1 MSFKE
6 VTALRKAGEIDAA
19 LAMARADYAYSPD
32 DYSASALFWTLR
44 LACERSIREGDME
57 AATAFFNEMKP
68 VFEDMSDDEGIAER
82 MFSKLEA
89 KVSPEYSKIDS
100 MLSLAK
106 AGACKDAFDYVIKLK
121 CDGYPE
127 KVKEN
132 ISWIVFYYLKKEL
145 DGLSS
150 NEFDEITNK
159 YFSLFAP
166 IPSLAHSQIL
176 NLAIK
181 FAGANPDY
189 DLLGFIQR
197 WGLDNFRD
205 EDLIADPSFGGGLS
219 LLERTVRRCF
229 INKSVTLNQVVTT
242 FSGAESLIDDKDIS
256 SLLSRSYSS
265 ILYKDSAELKDK
277 KRFFADAEEYLDRIS
292 GVSVSNEYHSKI
304 LDSVIWEID
313 ENKIKWFKSFFENWG
328 FGKSLMPG
336 DWVGTQKEG
345 KTIPSVAERALSKYA
360 DSVELSEEDPFREE
374 YKNLLREG
382 ITRLKD
388 NEGVTRRL
396 ARLLYHEGDVDEAIK
411 LTRDLIKTH
420 PGKFYFWTDLAEY
433 VSDQDE
439 SLCAS
444 CCAKAILSA
453 NEEKFVGK
461 VHLALCDLLLAMNK
475 EKEALCELEQ
485 YRKIYEVNGWPVRKY
500 DEFRS
505 KISSTTV
512 ATENNSGLYHELEL
526 QADSFVY
533 SDVPS
538 HNMTLVEFRFE
549 ERMGGKKRLI
559 YYLYDS
565 NNESYKVNPNLFGL
579 DRKAK
584 LFSCYDVKYL
594 DEAGKKR
601 IVSVKPIGKTEVLSY
616 RQAVVDNINK
626 GKRVIH
632 VVGKGFQLVIP
643 EEKVYKD
650 IKLGDVLEVA
660 LKKRIKDGQSLLSC
674 IHSRKSSAP
683 CDLIQEFS
691 GRIRIKENENGP
703 FGFVDDIYI
712 NKVFLNGLS
721 DGDEVVGQ
729 GVMDRGKLRVLSL
742 SKTTA

>member
-106 AGACKDAFDYVIKLK
+106 VGACKDAFDYVIKLK

-150 NEFDEITNK
+150 NEFDEISNK

-166 IPSLAHSQIL
+166 FPSLAHSQIL
-176 NLAIK
+176 NLAIR
-181 FAGANPDY
+181 FAGVNPDY

-292 GVSVSNEYHSKI
+292 GVSVSNEYHSLIFDFVI
-304 LDSVIWEID
+304 LVID
-313 ENKIKWFKSFFENWG
+313 
-328 FGKSLMPG
+328 
-336 DWVGTQKEG
+336 
-345 KTIPSVAERALSKYA
+345 
-360 DSVELSEEDPFREE
+360 
-374 YKNLLREG
+374 
-382 ITRLKD
+382 D
-388 NEGVTRRL
+388 NE
-396 ARLLYHEGDVDEAIK
+396 K
-411 LTRDLIKTH
+411 
-420 PGKFYFWTDLAEY
+420 
-433 VSDQDE
+433 
-439 SLCAS
+439 
-444 CCAKAILSA
+444 
-453 NEEKFVGK
+453 
-461 VHLALCDLLLAMNK
+461 
-475 EKEALCELEQ
+475 
-485 YRKIYEVNGWPVRKY
+485 
-500 DEFRS
+500 
-505 KISSTTV
+505 
-512 ATENNSGLYHELEL
+512 
-526 QADSFVY
+526 
-533 SDVPS
+533 
-538 HNMTLVEFRFE
+538 
-549 ERMGGKKRLI
+549 
-559 YYLYDS
+559 
-565 NNESYKVNPNLFGL
+565 
-579 DRKAK
+579 
-584 LFSCYDVKYL
+584 
-594 DEAGKKR
+594 
-601 IVSVKPIGKTEVLSY
+601 
-616 RQAVVDNINK
+616 
-626 GKRVIH
+626 
-632 VVGKGFQLVIP
+632 
-643 EEKVYKD
+643 
-650 IKLGDVLEVA
+650 
-660 LKKRIKDGQSLLSC
+660 
-674 IHSRKSSAP
+674 
-683 CDLIQEFS
+683 
-691 GRIRIKENENGP
+691 
-703 FGFVDDIYI
+703 
-712 NKVFLNGLS
+712 
-721 DGDEVVGQ
+721 
-729 GVMDRGKLRVLSL
+729 
-742 SKTTA
+742 